1 MIVDRGVA
9 GFDLTGRCSART
21 RSGSRSRRWCSR
33 LQAPVS
39 MPTTPVLPVVALA
52 VGFAR
57 DRQSP
62 AQAALL
68 AEDQPFVD
76 AEMVPT
82 R

>member
-1 MIVDRGVA
+1 MLSADEIRIAQPAVVQPPA
-9 GFDLTGRCSART
+9 G
-21 RSGSRSRRWCSR
+21 
-33 LQAPVS
+33 PVS

-57 DRQSP
+57 HRQSP

-76 AEMVPT
+76 AERVPT